1 MEVICFDMDNTL
13 IHSDKCHIEAYNKA
27 FVKNGINKL
36 KSIKIKKALVG
47 ETHFQVIKK
56 LFPHMKERIV
66 LKIRT
71 DHNYFIR
78 RETYRYAKKINGI
91 AEALKNLKKK
101 YELSLISNCTKKEIL
116 ALLKGAGI
124 DKNFFDSIVGIDD
137 VAHGKPYPDEMIK
150 TERLL
155 HKNVRYMVG
164 DSIHDILIGKRM
176 GVITISVLTGNTSRN
191 KLLKYKPDYI
201 LKSVKYLPKLIEK
214 LSSK

>member
-27 FVKNGINKL
+27 FVKNGIDKL
-36 KSIKIKKALVG
+36 KSGKIKKALVG
-47 ETHFQVIKK
+47 ETHLQVIKS
-56 LFPHMKERIV
+56 LFPHMKGRMV
-66 LKIRT
+66 LKIRK
-71 DHNYFIR
+71 DHNYFLR
-78 RETYRYAKKINGI
+78 KKTYKYAKKIDGV
-91 AEALKNLKKK
+91 AEALKKLEKK
-101 YELSLISNCTKKEIL
+101 YELSLISNCTKKEIF

-124 DKNFFDSIVGIDD
+124 DKNLFDAMVGIDD

-155 HKNVRYMVG
+155 HQNVKYMVG

-176 GVITISVLTGNTSRN
+176 GVITIGVLTGNTSKN
-191 KLLKYKPDYI
+191 KLLKYRPDYI

-214 LSSK
+214 LSGK

>member
-36 KSIKIKKALVG
+36 KSGKIKNALAG

-56 LFPHMKERIV
+56 LFPHMKDKMV
-66 LKIRT
+66 LKIRK
-71 DHNYFIR
+71 DHNYFIIK
-78 RETYRYAKKINGI
+78 ETYKYAKKINGV

-101 YELSLISNCTKKEIL
+101 YVLSLISNCTKKEIF
-116 ALLKGAGI
+116 ALLKWAGI
-124 DKNFFDSIVGIDD
+124 DKDFFDSIVGIDD

-155 HKNVRYMVG
+155 HDNVNYMVG
-164 DSIHDILIGKRM
+164 DSVYDILIGKRM
-176 GVITISVLTGNTSRN
+176 GVITIGILTGNTSKN
-191 KLLKYKPDYI
+191 KLLKYRPDYI

-214 LSSK
+214 LSGE